1 MKVAITAA
9 GRYLF
14 LPRKII
20 VMAAITSKLDGT
32 LLIVGFTESQL
43 RDDEAYQ
50 IGAELRTLTTQAS
63 GRCVLLDFQGVEY
76 LSSTMIGQIFALRNS
91 CKSKNIAVK
100 ICNMV
105 PAVREVIDIVQLPR
119 VVDVYDDLAAAR
131 NALDGEFTVKT
142 EDEDVPD
149 IDGLKKRAEG
159 GDPDAMYQLG
169 QCYDEGK
176 GTKQDSAEALSW
188 YRKAADLDH
197 ADAQFMVANS
207 YAFGI
212 QVDQDYDQALDW
224 YRKAAKQGHHEAQY
238 SLGMSYHY
246 GIGVEED
253 EKEAAN
259 WYQRA
264 AVHGHE
270 PSQTGLSRL
279 GVS

>member
-1 MKVAITAA
+1 MS
-9 GRYLF
+9 
-14 LPRKII
+14 
-20 VMAAITSKLDGT
+20 AITSKLDGT
-32 LLIVGFTESQL
+32 LVIVQFTEPQL

-50 IGAELRTLTTQAS
+50 IGAELRRLTTQAN
-63 GRCVLLDFQGVEY
+63 GRCVLLDFDGVEY
-76 LSSTMIGQIFALRNS
+76 LSSTMIGQIFALRNN

-105 PAVREVIDIVQLPR
+105 PAVRDVIEIVQLPR
-119 VVDVYDDLAAAR
+119 VVDVYDDMAAAR
-131 NALDGEFTVKT
+131 DALDGEFTVAT
-142 EDEDVPD
+142 DEENIPD
-149 IDGLKKRAEG
+149 IAELKSKADG

-169 QCYDEGK
+169 QCYDEGR
-176 GTKQDSAEALSW
+176 GMTQDSEAALAW
-188 YRKAADLDH
+188 YRKAAELGH

-212 QVDQDYDQALDW
+212 QVDQDYETALNW
-224 YRKAAKQGHHEAQY
+224 YRKAAQQDHHEAQY

-246 GIGVEED
+246 GIGVKED

-279 GVS
+279 GAS